1 VLIEK
6 KIKNQEFIDNFLANH
21 WEKEKQKKKKQRVNR
36 RPCER
41 SHTPSDTDTE
51 AKE

>member
-21 WEKEKQKKKKQRVNR
+21 WEKEKQKK
-36 RPCER
+36 R